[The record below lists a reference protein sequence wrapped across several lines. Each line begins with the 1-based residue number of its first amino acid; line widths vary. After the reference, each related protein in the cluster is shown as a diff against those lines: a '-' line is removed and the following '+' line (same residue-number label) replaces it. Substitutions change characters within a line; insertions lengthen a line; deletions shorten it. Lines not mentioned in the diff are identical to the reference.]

1 MSRRISNFFLRYFN
15 YFGILFEISAG
26 GGVAMKTRTWI
37 LIFGLILTIC
47 LGASYFFLMPGE
59 ASTYAE
65 ITSHGQVV
73 KTVDLRIDQEFTVGN
88 SKDGYNVI
96 TVQNGKIGVTE
107 ASCPDHY
114 CMKRGFCNS
123 GTEIVCLPNRMTI
136 RFLGVQEI
144 DAVIG

>member
-1 MSRRISNFFLRYFN
+1 
-15 YFGILFEISAG
+15 
-26 GGVAMKTRTWI
+26 MKTRTWI
-37 LIFGLILTIC
+37 VIFALLLAGCI
-47 LGASYFFLMPGE
+47 GASFYFLMPGE
-59 ASTYAE
+59 ASDFAE
-65 ITSHGQVV
+65 ITSQGQVV
-73 KTVDLRIDQEFTVGN
+73 KTVDLRIDQEFTVENGSN
-88 SKDGYNVI
+88 GYNI
-96 TVQNGKIGVTE
+96 IRVQGGNIAVVD

>member
-1 MSRRISNFFLRYFN
+1 
-15 YFGILFEISAG
+15 
-26 GGVAMKTRTWI
+26 MKTRTWI
-37 LIFGLILTIC
+37 IIFACILAVC
-47 LGASYFFLMPGE
+47 LGASFYFFSAGE
-59 ASTYAE
+59 ASTHAE
-65 ITSHGQVV
+65 ITRQGQVV
-73 KTVDLRIDQEFTVGN
+73 KTVDLRINQEFTVDSENGGYN
-88 SKDGYNVI
+88 TITVKDG
-96 TVQNGKIGVTE
+96 KIAVTQ

>member
-1 MSRRISNFFLRYFN
+1 
-15 YFGILFEISAG
+15 
-26 GGVAMKTRTWI
+26 MKTRTWI
-37 LIFGLILTIC
+37 IVFALILLVC
-47 LGASYFFLMPGE
+47 LGASFCFLTHGE
-59 ASTYAE
+59 ASTQAE

-73 KTVDLRIDQEFTVGN
+73 KTVDLRIDQDFTVDSENGGYN
-88 SKDGYNVI
+88 IITVKDG
-96 TVQNGKIGVTE
+96 KIAVTQ